1 MVGEKDGNVSVT
13 LLLSGLASDLGSP
26 IDISLTITQEKSG
39 KLASILP
46 TSDFCRISCKALSDY
61 LNLLIWLAT

>member
-46 TSDFCRISCKALSDY
+46 TLQGTFGLFKFTDLASH
-61 LNLLIWLAT
+61 LI